1 VTRAASSPRLET
13 WLVPLL
19 PALFAGVHLA
29 GLLLFLN
36 PRLPLTVGSL
46 ASAGLVY
53 GLLLAPVSLAT
64 HLAVAR
70 WRRVPPR
77 RLLPWSVTAVALAG
91 ALGDWVNASHYSL
104 YLPAGINVQLLK
116 TALWLSAGALLM
128 FYTALLHTSHRRRY
142 GVRSRLFLV
151 LVALGTV
158 YAMFDRRTNF
168 RPLVS
173 SPPRLVTTARE
184 GSPRLA
190 VVGLST
196 ATLDAVLPLA
206 EQGKLPFFATFLES
220 GARARLGS
228 LAPTRPSALWATLA
242 TGRWPFRHG
251 LEAERL
257 HSVPWLRGS
266 ELRLLPVAIGFE
278 HWGLPGARTRPVGA
292 RDREVSPLWTTLG
305 ALGWPAAALGFSAAL
320 DGLESAAEPAPA
332 GISPAER
339 ELEALGL
346 PALARALG
354 ADRRRLAQAR
364 QQLARADGPEALF
377 VRLDGLESA
386 SIASFGGF
394 AAAQFEGDR
403 SGRVRRAADALA
415 AYYGGLDGELAELWG
430 ALAEPR
436 LLVVVSPYGIEAPT
450 DLGRILLDL
459 ADRPR
464 LGGSV
469 AGGPD
474 GLWLARGDGVR
485 RGVQVSGASLAD
497 VVPTLLYALGL
508 PIARDLDGKVLAAAF
523 EPALLQRRPLT
534 FVPSYEGLVATAAL
548 SAP

>member
-1 VTRAASSPRLET
+1 
-13 WLVPLL
+13 
-19 PALFAGVHLA
+19 
-29 GLLLFLN
+29 
-36 PRLPLTVGSL
+36 
-46 ASAGLVY
+46 
-53 GLLLAPVSLAT
+53 
-64 HLAVAR
+64 
-70 WRRVPPR
+70 
-77 RLLPWSVTAVALAG
+77 
-91 ALGDWVNASHYSL
+91 
-104 YLPAGINVQLLK
+104 
-116 TALWLSAGALLM
+116 M

-173 SPPRLVTTARE
+173 NPPRLVTTARE

-266 ELRLLPVAIGFE
+266 ELRLLPVGIGFE
-278 HWGLPGARTRPVGA
+278 HWGLPGERTRPVEA
-292 RDREVSPLWTTLG
+292 RDREVSPLWTTLR

-320 DGLESAAEPAPA
+320 DGLAGAAEPAPA
-332 GISPAER
+332 GVSPAER

-469 AGGPD
+469 EGGPD
-474 GLWLARGDGVR
+474 GLLLARGDGVR
-485 RGVQVSGASLAD
+485 RGVQVPASQHRRRGSDPALRTRFADRPRPRRQGAGGRVRARAAPAPPAHLRPLLRGPGGDGGAQRSLTAARRG
-497 VVPTLLYALGL
+497 TIL
-508 PIARDLDGKVLAAAF
+508 PASAAA
-523 EPALLQRRPLT
+523 ALAGATSGSRRSIAQLPWN
-534 FVPSYEGLVATAAL
+534 VAPSPIT
-548 SAP
+548 SAGVSRSA